1 MDKYHDLEPV
11 SLYFG
16 PYSIIVFLIEQN
28 SWNSAKFLPL
38 LIHSSA
44 GERFSFVCRSA
55 WYTGVADDILGIL
68 ECLVYWSGWSGN
80 STDFATNV
88 SLCCNAR
95 LKTKISSSLMKR
107 ILLCRKVLLIDLYDW
122 ILNSPVLGN

>member
-11 SLYFG
+11 SLYCG
-16 PYSIIVFLIEQN
+16 PYSIIFFLIEQN

-55 WYTGVADDILGIL
+55 WYTEVADD
-68 ECLVYWSGWSGN
+68 V
-80 STDFATNV
+80 ST
-88 SLCCNAR
+88 L
-95 LKTKISSSLMKR
+95 R
-107 ILLCRKVLLIDLYDW
+107 ILLRMFHYVAMQD
-122 ILNSPVLGN
+122 